1 VSFRRL
7 WTRYL
12 EELVS
17 CSRSSSLGMYIE
29 VVTELY
35 DDCELAGQLAHVD
48 SHCDEK
54 WRGRN
59 HSSFVENC
67 PRSNKK
73 SESAQLLY

>member
-17 CSRSSSLGMYIE
+17 CSRSSSLGVYIE

-48 SHCDEK
+48 SHCDKK

-59 HSSFVENC
+59 HSSSVENC
-67 PRSNKK
+67 PGSNKK

>member
-35 DDCELAGQLAHVD
+35 DDCELARQLAHVD

-67 PRSNKK
+67 LRSNKK